1 MYFNICFE
9 CLQFIN
15 SNRYFFS
22 CTHVHI
28 DMLIYVDLSLIRLL
42 CMDLNRCC
50 FNFTT
55 WKKIHSRVDAC
66 MIVQIWWLIQK
77 WTLCHKKQ
85 WQQSSYTYV
94 YVYSSC
100 MYVGCNVCV
109 PCLTHKQSPCI
120 FMRECVC
127 LFVYVWVY
135 IFVYIDICVWIK
147 ICMYTYIHTYT
158 HVCTYICTYVCVWG
172 CVYTYMYSVIFV
184 YV

>member
-1 MYFNICFE
+1 MFTVYKFE
-9 CLQFIN
+9 QI
-15 SNRYFFS
+15 FFQLYP
-22 CTHVHI
+22 CTHRYAHSCRFIHHTSTVYGFEQV
-28 DMLIYVDLSLIRLL
+28 L
-42 CMDLNRCC
+42 
-50 FNFTT
+50 FQFTT

-172 CVYTYMYSVIFV
+172 CVYTYMYSVIFL